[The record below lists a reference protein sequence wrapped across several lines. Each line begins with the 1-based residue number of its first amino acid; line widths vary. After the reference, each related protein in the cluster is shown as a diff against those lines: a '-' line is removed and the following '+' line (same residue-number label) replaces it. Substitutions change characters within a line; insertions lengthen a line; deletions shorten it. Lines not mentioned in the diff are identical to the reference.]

1 MQKTLKKYWPVFIVP
16 TLIAFAIAFI
26 LPFVIGIYLTF
37 CKFTTITDATFTGL
51 QNYKTAFSAG
61 QNFLYSFGFTGLLQC
76 TGTKRIPFYD
86 ERHICHG
93 QSGSGQKIRERSR

>member
-26 LPFVIGIYLTF
+26 LPFVIGIYLSF

-51 QNYKTAFSAG
+51 QSYKTAFSAG
-61 QNFLYSFGFTGLLQC
+61 QNFLYSFGFTGLF
-76 TGTKRIPFYD
+76 TIISIIF
-86 ERHICHG
+86 
-93 QSGSGQKIRERSR
+93 

>member
-26 LPFVIGIYLTF
+26 LPFVIGIYLSF

-51 QNYKTAFSAG
+51 QNYKTALSAG
-61 QNFLYSFGFTGLLQC
+61 QNFLYSFGFTGLF
-76 TGTKRIPFYD
+76 TI
-86 ERHICHG
+86 I
-93 QSGSGQKIRERSR
+93 SNNGSF

>member
-26 LPFVIGIYLTF
+26 LPFVIGIYLSF

-51 QNYKTAFSAG
+51 QNYKT
-61 QNFLYSFGFTGLLQC
+61 
-76 TGTKRIPFYD
+76 PF
-86 ERHICHG
+86 
-93 QSGSGQKIRERSR
+93 